1 MATGIVAG
9 DLMVGACK
17 LYTKATIVDPATDEL
32 PVLGT
37 GGVPDFSTWDY
48 QGLTDGG
55 VQAAIQK
62 SYANHT
68 VDQSPDWVASTITER
83 HPSVSTN
90 LAVATLDKLKL
101 ANNGG
106 AITTG
111 VGTGSLW
118 DKWEPEIDVI
128 ENPETY
134 IAIALYGRKL
144 GGKKMIA
151 VVRRS
156 LSVDNTEFA
165 FVKDA
170 KTMFSCSWA
179 GHFVADTVAPMAVYT
194 QR

>member
-1 MATGIVAG
+1 MAQNIVAG

-17 LYTKATIVDPATDEL
+17 LYTGVTITDSATDL
-32 PVLGT
+32 GFLGT
-37 GGVPDFSTWDY
+37 GGTPDFSSLTY

-68 VDQSPDWVASTITER
+68 VDQSPDWIASTITER
-83 HPSVSTN
+83 HPSISTN
-90 LAVATLDKLKL
+90 LATATLDKLKL

-106 AITTG
+106 TITTG
-111 VGTGSLW
+111 VGTGALW
-118 DKWEPEIDVI
+118 DKWEPEVDVI

-134 IAIALYGRKL
+134 ISIVLYGRKL
-144 GGKKMIA
+144 SGKKMIT
-151 VVRRS
+151 VMRRC

-165 FVKDA
+165 FTKDS

-179 GHFVADTVAPMAVYT
+179 GHFVSDTVAPMIVYT